1 MHMILSIL
9 KIYLSVY
16 KARSTT
22 YGQVGQLTGRSRP
35 TWPERPVYGLGGVCY
50 FADLHN
56 ILFINYRF
64 LSNFYVFWTIGLWVG
79 LTAQVTNY

>member
-1 MHMILSIL
+1 MHMTLSIL

-56 ILFINYRF
+56 IPF
-64 LSNFYVFWTIGLWVG
+64 FYHSIYT
-79 LTAQVTNY
+79 TAPTLKKRISSKKR